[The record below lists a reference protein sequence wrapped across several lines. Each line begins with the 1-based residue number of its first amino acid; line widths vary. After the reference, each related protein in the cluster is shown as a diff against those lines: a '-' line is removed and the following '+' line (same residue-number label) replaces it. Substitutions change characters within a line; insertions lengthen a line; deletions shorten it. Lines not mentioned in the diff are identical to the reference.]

1 MFMARIDSTFRSSLV
16 LLGWTLAAT
25 AQARCANGMNTS
37 IPESTPTTAF
47 TVRTDGTVLAKATG
61 LMWARCPVGQVVSTN
76 ACSGTPKAMTWAE
89 AIIAAHAS
97 TLAGYT
103 DWRLP
108 NPKEALSI
116 FEDRCDALLF
126 SNHTGPMNIGN
137 PAEVTVL
144 DIARIIKKLT
154 HSPSRVVHKPL
165 PVDDPKVRQPDIA
178 FARRALKC
186 RP

>member
-61 LMWARCPVGQVVSTN
+61 LMWARCPVGQVVSAN

-116 FEDRCDALLF
+116 FEDRCDAPSLNADLFPIDYRFGLWTSTPAANLAGGYYAAWVLQTDGRVILAADYQEAPVLL
-126 SNHTGPMNIGN
+126 
-137 PAEVTVL
+137 VR
-144 DIARIIKKLT
+144 DAR
-154 HSPSRVVHKPL
+154 
-165 PVDDPKVRQPDIA
+165 
-178 FARRALKC
+178 
-186 RP
+186 

>member
-1 MFMARIDSTFRSSLV
+1 MFMARIDSASRFFLV
-16 LLGWTLAAT
+16 LLGWSLAAS

-61 LMWARCPVGQVVSTN
+61 LMWARCPVGQIVSAN

-89 AIIAAHAS
+89 AILVAHAS

-116 FEDRCDALLF
+116 FEDRCDAPSLNADLF
-126 SNHTGPMNIGN
+126 PIDYRFGLWTSTPAANLTG
-137 PAEVTVL
+137 AHY
-144 DIARIIKKLT
+144 A
-154 HSPSRVVHKPL
+154 
-165 PVDDPKVRQPDIA
+165 A
-178 FARRALKC
+178 WA
-186 RP
+186 